1 MYMYDGPA
9 ITKAAGLIKN
19 FLNYVLAHDACPEY
33 AANIMA
39 ARNVCD
45 AAPQELRAAYEL
57 LTSLPGSFNGAT
69 ASLFCA
75 REDGDGLGK
84 QEDFDEWVIFRLTV
98 LERLTNTET
107 RKKLAGLND
116 PSAIRAVDTR
126 EQEYEVRDIQRPRVK
141 YKKMFEEELARQGL
155 GGGRVKPAGRVILG
169 PAIIAHGRH
178 GLPRPDEVDFS
189 GAPGEQYLL
198 EDELLAKLQPGMKL
212 RLVTCGLAF
221 ADDGG
226 EDFGGLRFIKKA
238 LDVRVSFDTFLPQS
252 LMARWREPVPNERP
266 APSVAN
272 PNTESAAAGDAA
284 GTADFD

>member
-84 QEDFDEWVIFRLTV
+84 QEDFDEWVI
-98 LERLTNTET
+98 
-107 RKKLAGLND
+107 
-116 PSAIRAVDTR
+116 SC
-126 EQEYEVRDIQRPRVK
+126 QRS
-141 YKKMFEEELARQGL
+141 RQGQRSEL
-155 GGGRVKPAGRVILG
+155 KLHSKSAKANSRARRV
-169 PAIIAHGRH
+169 
-178 GLPRPDEVDFS
+178 
-189 GAPGEQYLL
+189 
-198 EDELLAKLQPGMKL
+198 
-212 RLVTCGLAF
+212 
-221 ADDGG
+221 
-226 EDFGGLRFIKKA
+226 
-238 LDVRVSFDTFLPQS
+238 
-252 LMARWREPVPNERP
+252 
-266 APSVAN
+266 
-272 PNTESAAAGDAA
+272 
-284 GTADFD
+284 